1 MTPKNIRLYRISLPE
16 FGLTEP
22 MLCSLTREEML
33 NRLQQQDDLECF
45 ETCTIVFD
53 ENRRLTIDCPQTLR
67 VPSQDFAARLME
79 QVFKHFCTGTYWFFG
94 GVLTLLER
102 RGNGGDEIK
111 LDHEN
116 YIQLLA
122 VLATLHDSESNPV
135 VLYPLASLV

>member
-1 MTPKNIRLYRISLPE
+1 MTPHNLRLHRITLPE
-16 FGLTEP
+16 FGLIEP
-22 MLCSLTREEML
+22 MLCSLLREEML

-45 ETCTIVFD
+45 ATCTLVFD

-67 VPSQDFAARLME
+67 TPTQEFAAHLME

-102 RGNGGDEIK
+102 RGNGGEQIS
-111 LDHEN
+111 LDDEN

-122 VLATLHDSESNPV
+122 VLATLHDPESNPV